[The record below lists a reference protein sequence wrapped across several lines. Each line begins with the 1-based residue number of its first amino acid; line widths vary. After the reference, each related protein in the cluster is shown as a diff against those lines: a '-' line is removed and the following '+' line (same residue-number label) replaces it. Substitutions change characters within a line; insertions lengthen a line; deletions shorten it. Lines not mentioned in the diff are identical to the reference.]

1 MQLTDYIPT
10 INTLRNVIDIA
21 LVFIIVYVVLK
32 LLRGT
37 RAVPTVVGMVILAL
51 LYWLAV
57 AQELSTLEF
66 VLRYAVGF
74 IGIAI
79 IVLFQSE
86 IRQALIYFA
95 NRLRFPILKRQRGQF
110 GGSVYDEIVLAVTTL
125 ASEKTGALIVI
136 ERNIGLRNFIDAGVQ
151 LDARLSYDL
160 LVTIFNPSTPLHDGA
175 VVIQNERLAAASV
188 FLPLTK
194 NPEISRE
201 LGTRHRAAIGITEGS
216 DAISLVVSEETGLIT
231 YVEAGEVRR
240 NIETTQLRKLLLDAM
255 EIPLIEPP
263 RNAQSDE
270 GGGDRELRIE
280 NGELRMENCKAKI
293 SPPASPSNLDSSLMS
308 SEGKHRIA
316 QLAMLHDVPSQ
327 LDPVLLILNSQFS
340 ILN

>member
-1 MQLTDYIPT
+1 MQWTDYIPT
-10 INTLRNVIDIA
+10 LSSLRNVLDFA

-37 RAVPTVVGMVILAL
+37 RAVPTVVGMLILAL
-51 LYWLAV
+51 LYWFAV
-57 AQELSTLEF
+57 AQDLATLEF

-86 IRQALIYFA
+86 IRQALMYFA
-95 NRLRFPILKRQRGQF
+95 NRLRFPILRRQRGQF
-110 GGSVYDEIVLAVTTL
+110 GGSLYDEIVLAVTTL

-151 LDARLSYDL
+151 LDAQVSYDL

-175 VVIQNERLAAASV
+175 IVIQNERIAAASV

-201 LGTRHRAAIGITEGS
+201 LGTRHRAAIGVTEGS
-216 DAISLVVSEETGLIT
+216 DAISVVVSEETGLIT
-231 YVEAGEVRR
+231 YVENGAMKR
-240 NIETTQLRKLLLDAM
+240 NLEPTQLRALLLGAM
-255 EIPLIEPP
+255 EIPVVES
-263 RNAQSDE
+263 Q
-270 GGGDRELRIE
+270 REE
-280 NGELRMENCKAKI
+280 TKTMKE
-293 SPPASPSNLDSSLMS
+293 
-308 SEGKHRIA
+308 SETEITVG
-316 QLAMLHDVPSQ
+316 
-327 LDPVLLILNSQFS
+327 
-340 ILN
+340 

>member
-1 MQLTDYIPT
+1 MQITNYLPT
-10 INTLRNVIDIA
+10 INTLRNVLDIA
-21 LVFIIVYVVLK
+21 LVFVIVYVVLK

-51 LYWLAV
+51 LYWFAV
-57 AQELSTLEF
+57 AQDLSTLEF

-95 NRLRFPILKRQRGQF
+95 NRFRFPILKRQRGQF

-136 ERNIGLRNFIDAGVQ
+136 ERKVGLRNFIDAGVQ
-151 LDARLSYDL
+151 VDAKISYDL
-160 LVTIFNPSTPLHDGA
+160 LVSIFNPSSPLHDGA

-194 NPEISRE
+194 NPEVSRE
-201 LGTRHRAAIGITEGS
+201 LGTRHRAAIGVTEGS

-231 YVEAGEVRR
+231 YVENGEVRR
-240 NIETTQLRKLLLDAM
+240 NLDTTHLRKLLLDAM
-255 EIPLIEPP
+255 EIPLIDAH
-263 RNAQSDE
+263 R
-270 GGGDRELRIE
+270 
-280 NGELRMENCKAKI
+280 AKNFATETTESTEI
-293 SPPASPSNLDSSLMS
+293 
-308 SEGKHRIA
+308 
-316 QLAMLHDVPSQ
+316 V
-327 LDPVLLILNSQFS
+327 
-340 ILN
+340 

>member
-1 MQLTDYIPT
+1 MQFADYIPPIT
-10 INTLRNVIDIA
+10 TLRSVIDIA

-32 LLRGT
+32 LFRGT
-37 RAVPTVVGMVILAL
+37 RAVPTLVGMVILAL

-57 AQELSTLEF
+57 VQELSTLEF

-74 IGIAI
+74 LGIAI

-125 ASEKTGALIVI
+125 ASEKVGALIVI
-136 ERNIGLRNFIDAGVQ
+136 ERNVGLRNFIDAGVQ
-151 LDARLSYDL
+151 LDSRISYDL
-160 LVTIFNPSTPLHDGA
+160 LVSIFNPSSPLHDGA
-175 VVIQNERLAAASV
+175 VVVREERLAAASV

-231 YVEAGEVRR
+231 YVEAGNVRR
-240 NIETTQLRKLLLDAM
+240 NIDATQLRKLLLDALD
-255 EIPLIEPP
+255 IPLIETRRDMKKPM
-263 RNAQSDE
+263 AEAESDVTI
-270 GGGDRELRIE
+270 G
-280 NGELRMENCKAKI
+280 
-293 SPPASPSNLDSSLMS
+293 
-308 SEGKHRIA
+308 
-316 QLAMLHDVPSQ
+316 
-327 LDPVLLILNSQFS
+327 
-340 ILN
+340 